1 MKRGSRRSIFAVALA
16 ASLALTGACSS
27 RYGATDGVFNA
38 GSLQEDPAA
47 QRDAQSDTGAV
58 ELTMPDADAASAP
71 DAEGGSDAGSAC
83 PLTNLV
89 SNANFENGGV
99 GWLPWNGDIAVT
111 PGARRTGA
119 AGMQVCRRAAVSE
132 YDADQKF
139 ATMLPAA
146 TYYARAWF
154 RADADAGAG
163 AGVGELYMTD
173 ENAYAATYKQVGQV
187 GPVWTCGEVQGTQV
201 VASFG
206 VGGKSTP
213 LGTCVNADDVALYLV
228 PASGIPPECKCP

>member
-1 MKRGSRRSIFAVALA
+1 MS
-16 ASLALTGACSS
+16 GACSS

-58 ELTMPDADAASAP
+58 ELTMADADAAGSP
-71 DAEGGSDAGSAC
+71 DAGGGTDAASAC
-83 PLTNLV
+83 PLINLV
-89 SNANFENGGV
+89 SNADFENGGV

-119 AGMQVCRRAAVSE
+119 NGIQVCRRAAVSE

-139 ATMLPAA
+139 AAVLPSGA
-146 TYYARAWF
+146 YYARAWF
-154 RADADAGAG
+154 RTDADAG

-173 ENAYAATYKQVGQV
+173 ETAYAATYKQVGQV
-187 GPVWTCGEVQGTQV
+187 GPVWTCGEVQGTHA

-213 LGTCVNADDVALYLV
+213 LGTCVNADDVAVYRV
-228 PASGIPPECKCP
+228 PANGIIPPECKCP